1 MTNPQD
7 KLKFAAQVLAKV
19 QKQQTA
25 QIDELVE
32 LVEAIEVARELEQYQ
47 RNILTVCVK
56 VRHGLEVA
64 SNRLRGQYTPSIT
77 IH

>member
-19 QKQQTA
+19 QKSLV
-25 QIDELVE
+25 IDDYSELM
-32 LVEAIEVARELEQYQ
+32 EAIRTARELEQYQ
-47 RNILTVCVK
+47 RNILVVCAK

-64 SNRLRGQYTPSIT
+64 SNRLQANTTPST
-77 IH
+77 IVH